1 MDTDYIK
8 INSRISICSQ
18 YGYGFYQNTF
28 KDFYLFSIWIRIL
41 SKYIQVFLSV
51 RRKFEFD
58 LKLER
63 FKISREKENP
73 ERIKVITDKA
83 W

>member
-8 INSRISICSQ
+8 IHSTISICSQ

-28 KDFYLFSIWIRIL
+28 KDFYLFEENLNLTLNWRDL
-41 SKYIQVFLSV
+41 RFLE
-51 RRKFEFD
+51 K
-58 LKLER
+58 
-63 FKISREKENP
+63 KENP

-83 W
+83 WYKIAIKRPLTDTR